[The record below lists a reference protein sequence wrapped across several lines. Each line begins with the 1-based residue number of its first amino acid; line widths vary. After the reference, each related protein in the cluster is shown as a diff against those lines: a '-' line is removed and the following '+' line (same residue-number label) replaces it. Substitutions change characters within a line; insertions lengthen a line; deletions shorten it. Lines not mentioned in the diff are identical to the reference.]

1 MRTRAERFFVGALV
15 ALLGFLSVVPQVMAA
30 PEEDPPA
37 AGAPAQDVEVAGA
50 PGLTT
55 AELEKAVS
63 DNPEAF
69 WASVL
74 GKVVPAILG
83 GIWLI
88 RMALAREKR
97 MAAGVARLEPG
108 AGPLVPGSWPVL
120 LGLVIGFVLLA
131 QVTASTLQLMGM
143 DPKSTASLFWA
154 TAIPGATLGVAVI
167 WLRSRARRSAKT
179 LDEGRVEQVF
189 GDGAEVFEGQRKIQ
203 GQIVVEAAPRLG
215 RWRAIYEGLKGF
227 ALASALVIPI
237 ALVWALLLREM
248 GVGTA
253 AQEPVVRVAKPT
265 DPLDPWFM
273 AVLGILIAPFWEEA
287 FFRGTLY
294 PLGRRFFGGT
304 RGAVLLSALVSS
316 ALFAAVH
323 MNLAATVPLFVL
335 ALVLAWVFERTNS
348 LLAVTTLHA
357 TFNATSLLPLL
368 LVSGKV

>member
-1 MRTRAERFFVGALV
+1 MRTRAERFLVAALV
-15 ALLGFLSVVPQVMAA
+15 ALLGFLSVVPQVLAE
-30 PEEDPPA
+30 PEEDPPEA
-37 AGAPAQDVEVAGA
+37 AAPAQDVEVAGA

-55 AELEKAVS
+55 EELEKAVS
-63 DNPEAF
+63 DNPAAF

-74 GKVVPAILG
+74 GKALPALLG

-97 MAAGVARLEPG
+97 MAAGAGQLEPG
-108 AGPLVPGSWPVL
+108 VGPTVPGSWPVL

-131 QVTASTLQLMGM
+131 EVTASALQLTGM
-143 DPKSTASLFWA
+143 DPTSTAALFWK
-154 TAIPGATLGVAVI
+154 TAIPGAALGVAVV
-167 WLRSRARRSAKT
+167 WLRRRAARST
-179 LDEGRVEQVF
+179 RMLDEGRVEQVF
-189 GDGAEVFEGQRKIQ
+189 GDGTEVLGAQ
-203 GQIVVEAAPRLG
+203 GNLQGRLAIAPARRLG
-215 RWRAIYEGLKGF
+215 HGRAFYEGLKGF
-227 ALASALVIPI
+227 ALATALVIPM
-237 ALVWALLLREM
+237 ALLWALLLREM
-248 GVGTA
+248 GVGTT
-253 AQEPVVRVAKPT
+253 AQDPVMRVAKPT

-273 AVLGILIAPFWEEA
+273 AVLGILVAPFWEEA

-323 MNLAATVPLFVL
+323 VNLAATVPLFVL

-368 LVSGKV
+368 LISGKV